1 MIRINDLK
9 FSYTKDKFIEGVS
22 FDVKKGEVFGF
33 LGPSGAGK
41 STIQKIM
48 IGLLPGYRGSVVV
61 NGVEV
66 RDHGN
71 SFYEEIGVDFEYP
84 SLYEKLTAR
93 ENLDFFASLYSGEK
107 FSTMEL
113 LEKVGLERDADKKVM
128 EYSKGMKSRL
138 SFIKSFIHK
147 PKMLFL
153 DEPTS
158 GLDPSNARVM
168 KDMIK
173 EQKMA
178 GTTIIITTH
187 NMEDAAEL
195 CDRVAFIV
203 DGRIPLLDTPHQ
215 LMLQESAKKVKYSYL
230 DGDREIEIASTLDS
244 LAEDGIFL
252 DKIKRNEL
260 LTVHSGEPDL
270 GDIFIKVT
278 GRKLS

>member
-1 MIRINDLK
+1 MIKINDLK

-61 NGVEV
+61 NEVEV

-147 PKMLFL
+147 PKILFL

>member
-1 MIRINDLK
+1 MIKINDLK

-107 FSTMEL
+107 FSTIEL

-147 PKMLFL
+147 PKILFL

-215 LMLQESAKKVKYSYL
+215 LILQESAKKVKYSYL